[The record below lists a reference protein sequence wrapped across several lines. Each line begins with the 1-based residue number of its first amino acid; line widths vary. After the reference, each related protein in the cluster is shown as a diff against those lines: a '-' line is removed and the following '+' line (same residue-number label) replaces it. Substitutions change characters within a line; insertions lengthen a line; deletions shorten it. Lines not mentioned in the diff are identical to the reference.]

1 MSHYFGVNLLMLG
14 FFGHVYA
21 SARQQGI
28 TRSSDHARAR
38 ESSVFQCARSS
49 RAVTDNN
56 KAESNNRCHNN
67 ITLRH
72 KASSATVGLELQAS
86 ASCFAN
92 NEAGESYRYT

>member
-1 MSHYFGVNLLMLG
+1 MHEVVELLL
-14 FFGHVYA
+14 
-21 SARQQGI
+21 I
-28 TRSSDHARAR
+28 L
-38 ESSVFQCARSS
+38 
-49 RAVTDNN
+49 NN